1 MCKPYTPDTAD
12 AFTIS
17 FRYPDRWKAQQATR
31 DLVVRFTGAPPHA
44 AEILDPPSLPDG
56 PIFPN
61 RRVIALLGTIAGIV
75 LGVAA
80 SHLRKMTPAT
90 M

>member
-1 MCKPYTPDTAD
+1 V
-12 AFTIS
+12 
-17 FRYPDRWKAQQATR
+17 TR
-31 DLVVRFTGAPPHA
+31 DLAIRFTGTPPHV

-61 RRVIALLGTIAGIV
+61 RRVIALLGTLAGIV
-75 LGVAA
+75 FGLAA

-90 M
+90 P